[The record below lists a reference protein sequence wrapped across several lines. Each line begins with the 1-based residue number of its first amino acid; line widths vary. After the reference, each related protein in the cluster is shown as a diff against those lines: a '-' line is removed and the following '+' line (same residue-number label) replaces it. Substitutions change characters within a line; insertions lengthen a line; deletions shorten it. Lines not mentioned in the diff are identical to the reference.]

1 MYPDNNILT
10 YLKWRGDVDFST
22 SPFNDID
29 ALVLSIFSYLEL
41 PGIVKS
47 NGTTISLEKA
57 AKLYFADDHPRY
69 DNLQYQEL
77 FKLMAHADRF
87 KNAKLSYFIST
98 LTEHTQFSAIK
109 IELTD
114 GTNFIAFR
122 GTDDSLIGWK
132 EDFEISFK
140 ITVAQQQAVK
150 LLETILKADD
160 QDYYLGGHSKGG
172 NLAEYAAINIEPK
185 LRKRIKRIYT
195 FDSPGIAEEIGA
207 QLPNKY
213 LQNTLRRFVPDF
225 SVIGRLFES
234 KNIPATIVDSTR
246 KGLSQHDAF
255 SWQIIGSNF
264 DT

>member
-150 LLETILKADD
+150 LL
-160 QDYYLGGHSKGG
+160 
-172 NLAEYAAINIEPK
+172 
-185 LRKRIKRIYT
+185 
-195 FDSPGIAEEIGA
+195 
-207 QLPNKY
+207 
-213 LQNTLRRFVPDF
+213 
-225 SVIGRLFES
+225 
-234 KNIPATIVDSTR
+234 
-246 KGLSQHDAF
+246 
-255 SWQIIGSNF
+255 
-264 DT
+264 